1 MELVTIIGSI
11 CALFTWLRS
20 THKTE
25 TFLLEC
31 DKLSTLAVAYIY
43 VMLCGWKILVLI

>member
-1 MELVTIIGSI
+1 MELVIIIGNISV
-11 CALFTWLRS
+11 LFTWLRS

-31 DKLSTLAVAYIY
+31 DK
-43 VMLCGWKILVLI
+43 